1 MPSFIATASWMTEG
15 PFALHRWQAV
25 LTDWRLFADAFLYTI
40 LISLGALALALFLG
54 IFFGSLSATNSRVLK
69 GITRVYVEFFQNTP
83 LLIQFVVVYYG
94 LPMIMING
102 NPVFTFSATTTAIL
116 CVGLYHGA
124 YISEVVRSGIGA
136 VPKGQFEAAY
146 SQGFSY
152 SEAMR
157 YVILPQAWKIML
169 PPLTNQV
176 VNLIKNTSTVAII
189 SGADVMFT
197 ANSWSSVNLN
207 YIPAFAVA
215 GLLYFIL
222 CFPLATL
229 ARRLEENNKKA
240 YSR

>member
-1 MPSFIATASWMTEG
+1 MSFIATASWLTEG
-15 PFALHRWQAV
+15 PFALRRWQAV

-40 LISLGALALALFLG
+40 MISIGALALAI
-54 IFFGSLSATNSRVLK
+54 IFGVIFGSLSTTKSRLLK
-69 GITRVYVEFFQNTP
+69 GISRVYVEVFQNTP

-94 LPMIMING
+94 FPLLGSPILN
-102 NPVFTFSATTTAIL
+102 FSATTTAII

-124 YISEVVRSGIGA
+124 YISEVVRSGIGS
-136 VPKGQFEAAY
+136 VSKGQFEAAY
-146 SQGFSY
+146 SQGFTY
-152 SEAMR
+152 TQTMQ

-189 SGADVMFT
+189 SGADIMFA
-197 ANSWSSVNLN
+197 ANSWSSINLN
-207 YIPAFAVA
+207 YIPAFTVA
-215 GLLYFIL
+215 GLLYFVL

>member
-1 MPSFIATASWMTEG
+1 MLIILNAS
-15 PFALHRWQAV
+15 PFALYRWEA
-25 LTDWRLFADAFLYTI
+25 LLKDWKLFGNAFIYTI
-40 LISLGALALALFLG
+40 LLAIGSLLVAMILG
-54 IFFGSLSATNSRVLK
+54 IIFGSLSSMHTKLPKIFSR
-69 GITRVYVEFFQNTP
+69 IYVEFFQNTP
-83 LLIQFVVVYYG
+83 LLIQFIVVYYG
-94 LPMIMING
+94 FPLISPAL
-102 NPVFTFSATTTAIL
+102 TFPTTFIAIL

-152 SEAMR
+152 GETMR
-157 YVILPQAWKIML
+157 YVVLPQAWRIML

-197 ANSWSSVNLN
+197 ANSWSSINLN

-215 GLLYFIL
+215 GFLYFIL
-222 CFPLATL
+222 CFPLAKL

-240 YSR
+240 YTR

>member
-1 MPSFIATASWMTEG
+1 MSFIISASWLEEG
-15 PFALHRWQAV
+15 PFALQRWQAV
-25 LTDWRLFADAFLYTI
+25 IRDWRLFADAFLYTI
-40 LISLGALALALFLG
+40 MISLGALALALILG
-54 IFFGSLSATNSRVLK
+54 VLFGSFSTTKNILLK
-69 GITRVYVEFFQNTP
+69 IISRVYVEFFQNTP

-94 LPMIMING
+94 LPLFG
-102 NPVFTFSATTTAIL
+102 YQFLTFSATTTAIL

-146 SQGFSY
+146 SQGFTS
-152 SEAMR
+152 AQTMR

-176 VNLIKNTSTVAII
+176 VNLIKNTATVAII
-189 SGADVMFT
+189 SGMDIMFT
-197 ANSWSSVNLN
+197 ANSWSSINLN
-207 YIPAFAVA
+207 YIPAFTVA

-240 YSR
+240 YNR